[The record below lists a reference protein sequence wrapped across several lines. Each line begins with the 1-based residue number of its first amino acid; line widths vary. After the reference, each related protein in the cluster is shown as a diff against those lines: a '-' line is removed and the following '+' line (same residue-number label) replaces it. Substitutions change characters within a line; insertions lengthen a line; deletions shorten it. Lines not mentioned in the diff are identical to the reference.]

1 MRLHLRDLPP
11 LLLLL
16 STAPAFARTGP
27 NIAGRLVLDP
37 NGPRSAPLAARAAVV
52 NPVGLAAG
60 AVALDSTFYDLQD
73 MGSLGHHVEVG
84 SDGRVHATWMD
95 DMCDVAGS
103 CPPNLNLPQ
112 PYPQRGMAYAYRDV
126 AGAWHNLGKVDDP
139 SVAAHPCCAAAEMF
153 GGLGSLALTPDGR
166 AIVAQHLNEDG
177 CDLHGDFFLENAAG
191 GATWM
196 DHLAPISGGNSFLF
210 PQAAMTPGGGVTLM
224 GEIPIAGVYD
234 ETIQVGTSWFPT
246 TGTPFSCFNW
256 QGQSWI
262 NVVPGV
268 VPASLFRDGRAA
280 FPCLAGSANGR
291 VGIAVGDF
299 GGNVFLIESSN
310 GTFAANT
317 VTVRNLTNYT
327 DAQIV
332 RTDSLSTQ
340 YRAYI
345 HCHIAYADTT
355 PHVVWSELQARK
367 SVAGV
372 AYFDYHSRIQ
382 HWSPDRGVETV
393 YQVPAG
399 VADHFDDIDNGL
411 NGPLAGF
418 NTLSVDW
425 PQVGFSADGSETYVA
440 WLRYT
445 DGEVDGTADGG
456 LAGICTGVGFGD
468 IACSVGRSAQPWSPA
483 QDLTNTPNVDER
495 FFSLATRNPDGKLHL
510 LFQASA
516 TDQAG
521 CSLIGDR
528 GPTPGNVMRR
538 IAYLE
543 VRPAASVLA
552 VPGMHGNHAARGL
565 SASPNPSFGAARV
578 TFRASLEPNPARRVE
593 VYSLEGRRVV
603 SLPMPHA
610 APVSWDGRDTAGRR
624 VPSGVYFARL
634 SDASP
639 QSAMR
644 IVLAR

>member
-1 MRLHLRDLPP
+1 MRHPSRLAA

-16 STAPAFARTGP
+16 ATPCPARTGP
-27 NIAGRLVLDP
+27 NPAGRLVLDP
-37 NGPRSAPLAARAAVV
+37 NGSRTAPLAARATSVTS
-52 NPVGLAAG
+52 VGLPLG
-60 AVALDSTFYDLQD
+60 AVAIDSTYYDLQD
-73 MGSLGHHVEVG
+73 MGSLGHHIEVG
-84 SDGRVHATWMD
+84 ADGRVHATWMD
-95 DMCDVAGS
+95 DMCDVAGA

-126 AGAWHNLGKVDDP
+126 SGAWHNLGKVDDP

-196 DHLAPISGGNSFLF
+196 DHLGPISGGNSFLF
-210 PQAAMTPGGGVTLM
+210 PQAAPTPGGGVSLM
-224 GEIPIAGVYD
+224 GEIPVAGVYD
-234 ETIQVGTSWFPT
+234 ETVQIGTSWFPT
-246 TGTPFSCFNW
+246 TGTPYSCFNW
-256 QGQSWI
+256 QGQAWI
-262 NVVPGV
+262 NLIPGV
-268 VPASLFRDGRAA
+268 VPISLFRDGRPA
-280 FPCLAGSANGR
+280 FPCMAASSSGR
-291 VGIAVGDF
+291 VGIAVGDY
-299 GGNVFLIESSN
+299 GGNVYLVESAN

-317 VTVRNLTNYT
+317 VTIRNLTNYT
-327 DAQIV
+327 DASIT

-345 HCHIAYADTT
+345 HCHLAYADTT

-367 SVAGV
+367 SGASV
-372 AYFDYHSRIQ
+372 AYFDYHSRIE

-399 VADHFDDIDNGL
+399 VADRFDDIDNGL

-440 WLRYT
+440 WLRFT
-445 DGEVDGTADGG
+445 DSELDPTADGG
-456 LAGICTGVGFGD
+456 LAGICTAVGYGD
-468 IACSVGRSAQPWSPA
+468 IACSVGRGSQPWSSA

-495 FFSLATRNPDGKLHL
+495 FFSLATRNPDGRLHL

-521 CSLIGDR
+521 CALIGDR
-528 GPTPGNVMRR
+528 GPTPGNLLRR

-552 VPGMHGNHAARGL
+552 VAAPFSGASPRGL
-565 SASPNPSFGAARV
+565 SASPNPVFGAAHV
-578 TFRASLEPNPARRVE
+578 TFRATSEPNPARRVE
-593 VYSLEGRRVV
+593 IYSLDGRRVA
-603 SLPMPHA
+603 SLPLTQA
-610 APVSWDGRDTAGRR
+610 APVSWDGRDGVGRR
-624 VPSGVYFARL
+624 VPAGVYFARL
-634 SDASP
+634 SDASTEG
-639 QSAMR
+639 AVR